1 MLELV
6 RNKARRNLLLL
17 LKSRQPGNV
26 PTRQT
31 LKMNVKCQPCP
42 SDRITRLGAP
52 LAAVAS
58 RMDLVEC
65 ICYGDGG
72 FGEGR
77 GRFASI
83 PQIQLVGLAGG
94 SGG

>member
-58 RMDLVEC
+58 RIWLSAFVMAMA
-65 ICYGDGG
+65 
-72 FGEGR
+72 
-77 GRFASI
+77 ASEKEE
-83 PQIQLVGLAGG
+83 VGLHPFPK
-94 SGG
+94 SN